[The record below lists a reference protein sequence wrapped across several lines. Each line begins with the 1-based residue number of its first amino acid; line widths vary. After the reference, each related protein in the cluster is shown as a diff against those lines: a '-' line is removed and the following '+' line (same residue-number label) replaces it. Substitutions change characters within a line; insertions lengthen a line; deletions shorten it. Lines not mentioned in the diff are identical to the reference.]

1 MCWREPLS
9 ARGVGNN
16 KPTLLL
22 SGVLPLRLRLLYI
35 YSPLS
40 CSAFA
45 ELSGSF
51 MTPATK
57 LRRVEI
63 KINWVKLS
71 WLVSTSCW
79 CITSW

>member
-22 SGVLPLRLRLLYI
+22 SGVLPPRLRLLYVFA
-35 YSPLS
+35 
-40 CSAFA
+40 SAFV

-51 MTPATK
+51 ITPETK
-57 LRRVEI
+57 QQQQQQQRRMEI
-63 KINWVKLS
+63 RIN
-71 WLVSTSCW
+71 
-79 CITSW
+79 